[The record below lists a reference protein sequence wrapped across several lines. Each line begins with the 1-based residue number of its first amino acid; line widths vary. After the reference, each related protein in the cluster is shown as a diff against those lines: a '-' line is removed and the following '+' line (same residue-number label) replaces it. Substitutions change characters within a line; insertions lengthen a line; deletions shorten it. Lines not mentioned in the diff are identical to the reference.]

1 VSGYNVTVGS
11 ATRQVQTFQEA
22 AAFVAEGVTSL
33 LAQDP
38 EGVAEGAM
46 TANRAFS
53 GGLVQHALD
62 TDGIWRM
69 TVTVHG
75 EPVPVVV
82 SKRLR

>member
-11 ATRQVQTFQEA
+11 ATRRVQTFQEA
-22 AAFVAEGVTSL
+22 EAFVAEGVTSL

-38 EGVAEGAM
+38 EGAAEGAM

-53 GGLVQHALD
+53 EGLVQHALD

-69 TVTVHG
+69 TFSIDG
-75 EPVPVVV
+75 ESVPVVV
-82 SKRLR
+82 SKRL